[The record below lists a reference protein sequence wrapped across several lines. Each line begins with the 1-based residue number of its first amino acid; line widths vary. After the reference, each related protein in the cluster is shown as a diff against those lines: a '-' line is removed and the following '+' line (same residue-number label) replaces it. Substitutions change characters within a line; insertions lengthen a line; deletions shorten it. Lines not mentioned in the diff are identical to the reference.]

1 MKIQLFVG
9 IILSTLCFMG
19 CEQQSD
25 VMNKSTLDLNTTV
38 IKHGTGFGMC
48 VGPCKNE
55 LTLMNDEASFT
66 VYYNGG
72 RGTEGGE
79 PKTYTEKLTTEYI
92 NDVLKTV
99 DFEKFKKLDEYIGC
113 PDCADGGSEWVEI
126 ITNNSKHKVT
136 FEYGHEVKEIESL
149 LKLLREKRVYFE
161 SKFVKN

>member
-9 IILSTLCFMG
+9 IILSTLSFMG
-19 CEQQSD
+19 CEQQSE
-25 VMNKSTLDLNTTV
+25 VLNKNASDLNTTV

-48 VGPCKNE
+48 VGPCKKE

-66 VYYNGG
+66 IYYNGG
-72 RGTEGGE
+72 RGTEVGE
-79 PKTYTEKLTTEYI
+79 PQTHTEKLTTEYI
-92 NDVLKTV
+92 NEVLKNV

-126 ITNNSKHKVT
+126 IKNDSKYKIT
-136 FEYGHEVKEIESL
+136 FEYGKEVKEIEPL

-161 SKFVKN
+161 NKYVKN